1 MEANSTADGA
11 EEQLRENYLP
21 NAAGEGEPRR
31 EMELVEALP
40 DEEEEV
46 EHQPLEAEDLN
57 FEKWKPKPKPKKTF
71 KQKMAELKKY
81 VWNPETREFMGR
93 SGKSWSLILLFYSVL
108 YAFLA
113 AMFAACM
120 WALMWSINPYAP
132 TYNDRVMPPGM
143 MMLPRSYNGF
153 DISFN
158 ASDVSSWIKYV
169 ETLQEYLKP
178 YDDALQEQQNV
189 YCTKEGYYMQEEEKE
204 SAQRR
209 ACQFKR
215 SWLKDC
221 SGLQDPDFGYSQ
233 GKPCV
238 LLKMN
243 RVRREGTMRTALR
256 HESPRS
262 SLKAGAESAH
272 KYDFSARKEPRS
284 HLLRFSQQ
292 ILGYLPGQGTP
303 VYVTCTVKVSDS
315 IKCSLLR
322 HVTSDAFTISFCL
335 QKGEQK
341 NIGIMEF
348 YPSNVFKLMYY
359 PYYGKLRH
367 VNYTNPLVAVR
378 FSEVQLDTQIS
389 VQCKLHGKGIINDSP
404 TDRFLG
410 SVSFTLLVGA

>member
-243 RVRREGTMRTALR
+243 R
-256 HESPRS
+256 
-262 SLKAGAESAH
+262 
-272 KYDFSARKEPRS
+272 
-284 HLLRFSQQ
+284 

-303 VYVTCTVKVSDS
+303 VYVTCTVK
-315 IKCSLLR
+315 
-322 HVTSDAFTISFCL
+322 
-335 QKGEQK
+335 KGEQK

-367 VNYTNPLVAVR
+367 VSMN
-378 FSEVQLDTQIS
+378 FSIWVVFQKLCNLFYLNLFLSFFFGEVY
-389 VQCKLHGKGIINDSP
+389 
-404 TDRFLG
+404 FLLLLSSSGNSG
-410 SVSFTLLVGA
+410 SRPHRNNTKIMNTPAYI